1 VRGALVVIDEQAGM
15 RTYTEGLAL
24 EELEA
29 QRAELVPDRI
39 EMRKRKRRRR
49 GPTVTPVTCVAAV
62 GFPCDLGPDSA

>member
-1 VRGALVVIDEQAGM
+1 VIDEQAGM

-39 EMRKRKRRRR
+39 EMRKRKRRRLPKGYR
-49 GPTVTPVTCVAAV
+49 GCTFVAV
-62 GFPCDLGPDSA
+62 NLPYPPGHPCYEGPA